1 MSLQKLIRRVFPREE
16 SFYGLL
22 ERLATLTRNA
32 AAEFRQLGA
41 EGTTP
46 DAVAEAVQRIEHE
59 GDKAFHEVEAGLA
72 RTFVTP
78 IDREDI
84 HQIAF
89 EIDEVIDMVNLVA
102 RTCALFQINAFTP
115 PMKALVDTLER
126 ATQVLAETVP
136 LLRRHDYAGIIAAG
150 RVIRGL
156 EKEADAVFRNTL
168 SALFQDPGIDAKQ
181 LLKEKEIIEH
191 VEDAV
196 DRCDR
201 IANTLCNLAVKH
213 G

>member
-1 MSLQKLIRRVFPREE
+1 MSLQRFIRRVFPREE

-22 ERLATLTRNA
+22 ERLAVLTRSA
-32 AAEFRQLGA
+32 VTELRRLGVD
-41 EGTTP
+41 GVTP
-46 DAVAEAVQRIEHE
+46 DAVAEAVQRVEHD
-59 GDKAFHEVEAGLA
+59 GDQAFHEVETSLA

-102 RTCALFQINAFTP
+102 RTCALFHIDAFTP
-115 PMKALVDTLER
+115 PMERLVDTLDR
-126 ATQVLAETVP
+126 ATQVLADTVP
-136 LLRRHDYAGIIAAG
+136 RLRRHDYAGILAAG
-150 RVIRGL
+150 RVVRVL
-156 EKEADAVFRNTL
+156 EKEADTVFRNTL